1 MCVGSNLAVLD
12 MKATVVGL
20 WGSFSTEIL
29 DDEGM
34 VPNSGYMAEPLGVGS
49 GGKKGIGR
57 DRRFLRCK
65 LTEVE
70 KTG

>member
-20 WGSFSTEIL
+20 WGSFSTEIV

-34 VPNSGYMAEPLGVGS
+34 VPNNGYMAEPLGVGS